1 MTEFKNFF
9 IHLFYRF
16 KRRFL
21 GLSSSV
27 SISFP
32 KNSNFLEKEAKN
44 TVCQYTNGHCNRS
57 KKAGNG
63 GIWEVSLQTWQAKRI
78 LSRKEREGK
87 KKKGCKIQNSQGDFE
102 EGKKSKAQRKDVWT
116 EHKWDGGIFPSHPSV
131 SKVSSRLPRRRC
143 GEAALPPAPPARTA
157 AHPRCGHTHGHAPPP
172 VHTHTELGSTP
183 AGIPACVAL
192 RGGVRPG
199 LPPLPA
205 RASVVTL
212 SSAGDAGTAAAPTRC
227 RGQSPPT
234 LPHGL

>member
-57 KKAGNG
+57 KKAGSG

-78 LSRKEREGK
+78 LSRKEREEK
-87 KKKGCKIQNSQGDFE
+87 KKRLQNTKFPVRLWRRK
-102 EGKKSKAQRKDVWT
+102 KKSKAQRKDVWT

-143 GEAALPPAPPARTA
+143 GEAALPPTPPARTA

-172 VHTHTELGSTP
+172 VHTHAELGSTP
-183 AGIPACVAL
+183 AGIPACVAV
-192 RGGVRPG
+192 RGGCARAC
-199 LPPLPA
+199 PPSRPA
-205 RASVVTL
+205 R
-212 SSAGDAGTAAAPTRC
+212 
-227 RGQSPPT
+227 Q
-234 LPHGL
+234 